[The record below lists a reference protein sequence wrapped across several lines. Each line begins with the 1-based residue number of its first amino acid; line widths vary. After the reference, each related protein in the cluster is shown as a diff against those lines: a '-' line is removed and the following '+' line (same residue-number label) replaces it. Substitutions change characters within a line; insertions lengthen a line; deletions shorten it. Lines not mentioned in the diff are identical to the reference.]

1 MPQPSFL
8 PSKLEARTIGLVHLG
23 VNAHAWKEDDAY
35 EVVRQCREL
44 LVPILGGDVLK
55 LDSVTKEIKYAY
67 DNWYVEGGAL
77 DSSWDYAQDRI
88 TFYSDVLTIKYPK
101 LTPIFVLVFGK
112 RTIVD

>member
-55 LDSVTKEIKYAY
+55 LDSVTKEIKYTY
-67 DNWYVEGGAL
+67 DNWYVEGGL
-77 DSSWDYAQDRI
+77 WIPLGIMLRI
-88 TFYSDVLTIKYPK
+88 ELHSIQMS
-101 LTPIFVLVFGK
+101 
-112 RTIVD
+112 